1 MKEMGLFFTGMLA
14 LIVLSMAERKEREE
28 ELLKAKRETEK
39 KEYKDFELLEGPAEN
54 PLNAEV
60 I

>member
-1 MKEMGLFFTGMLA
+1 MGLFFTGMLA

-28 ELLKAKRETEK
+28 ELIKVKRETEK

>member
-28 ELLKAKRETEK
+28 ELIKVKRETEK
-39 KEYKDFELLEGPAEN
+39 KEYKDFERCNYQVHNMSLSN
-54 PLNAEV
+54 
-60 I
+60 